1 MIGTVTDSLKQALQ
15 ENLSLYCT
23 QQEYNGKDFFQTH
36 REISIARFALS
47 KQAESYFIAIDI
59 FTAMLLD
66 IQSQVTHDAKQIT
79 SILSIL
85 SNIES
90 KSQSLLASARQVTEL
105 LGKAVNI
112 DVDKANLKSMLLNLP
127 DLVQS
132 SITQVTGN
140 DLLAQEVAVNLN
152 AKISEMIVAFRFRDY
167 TEQSQSEAG
176 NPAITFEQFSSMINS
191 VPTPIQSSV

>member
-47 KQAESYFIAIDI
+47 KQAEAYFIAVDI
-59 FTAMLLD
+59 FTHMLLE
-66 IQSQVTHDAKQIT
+66 IQSQVSYDTKQIT

-90 KSQSLLASARQVTEL
+90 KSQSLLNSARQVTEL

-132 SITQVTGN
+132 SISQVTGN
-140 DLLAQEVAVNLN
+140 QDLAQQIAVSLN
-152 AKISEMIVAFRFRDY
+152 AKVSEMMVAFRFRDY

-176 NPAITFEQFSSMINS
+176 NPAITFDQFSAMINS
-191 VPTPIQSSV
+191 VPTTIQSNI